1 MDMTAEKLVW
11 FVIPKILMPLLGS
24 EHNLIISDNVIYSK
38 DYMHWVLRIL
48 I

>member
-11 FVIPKILMPLLGS
+11 FVIPNILMPLLGS
-24 EHNLIISDNVIYSK
+24 EHNLIISDNVIHSK
-38 DYMHWVLRIL
+38 HYLHRVLRIL